1 MRSGS
6 SSRFWRA
13 ATSHRSQAWPAQCR
27 QVQKLRKRHPFPRRD
42 LIGMNVERSASQ
54 SYRPVALDGGKRHLR
69 VEGRCVVP
77 ARSSVHGLSVESVFS
92 AFRQKCHLSEPA
104 LYTCVWPDCF
114 HPAAVFGKRTPRR
127 QSGMVV
133 VLIFGNSP
141 QSKWRILIRSMIGSN
156 SSKGAAALRQSSGA
170 PTWGAWTIGAVEWM
184 SGAQG
189 VVAAQ
194 NPDSPR
200 LLELGTFFISG

>member
-27 QVQKLRKRHPFPRRD
+27 QVQKLRKRHPFPRCD

-77 ARSSVHGLSVESVFS
+77 ARSSVHGLSVDSVFS
-92 AFRQKCHLSEPA
+92 AFRQKSHLSEPA

-127 QSGMVV
+127 QKWNGRCLNLWQQPSIEMAHLDPLYDRLEFIEGRRCVASVERRANLGRLDHWCRRMDVR
-133 VLIFGNSP
+133 GTRRRCSP
-141 QSKWRILIRSMIGSN
+141 K
-156 SSKGAAALRQSSGA
+156 SS
-170 PTWGAWTIGAVEWM
+170 
-184 SGAQG
+184 
-189 VVAAQ
+189 
-194 NPDSPR
+194 SPR

>member
-1 MRSGS
+1 
-6 SSRFWRA
+6 
-13 ATSHRSQAWPAQCR
+13 
-27 QVQKLRKRHPFPRRD
+27 
-42 LIGMNVERSASQ
+42 MNVERSASQ

-77 ARSSVHGLSVESVFS
+77 ARSSVHGLSVDSVFS
-92 AFRQKCHLSEPA
+92 AFRQKSHLSEPA

-127 QSGMVV
+127 Q
-133 VLIFGNSP
+133 
-141 QSKWRILIRSMIGSN
+141 KWNGRCLNLWQQPSIEMAHLDPLYDRLEFIEGRRCVASV
-156 SSKGAAALRQSSGA
+156 A

>member
-77 ARSSVHGLSVESVFS
+77 ARSSVHGLSVDSVFPPSGRNPTFRSRLYIPAFGLIVSIPRQFS
-92 AFRQKCHLSEPA
+92 ASA
-104 LYTCVWPDCF
+104 LHV
-114 HPAAVFGKRTPRR
+114 GK
-127 QSGMVV
+127 SGMVV

-156 SSKGAAALRQSSGA
+156 SSKDAAALRQSSGA

-184 SGAQG
+184 SGAQD

-194 NPDSPR
+194 NPAR
-200 LLELGTFFISG
+200 QGFWN

>member
-1 MRSGS
+1 
-6 SSRFWRA
+6 
-13 ATSHRSQAWPAQCR
+13 
-27 QVQKLRKRHPFPRRD
+27 
-42 LIGMNVERSASQ
+42 MNVERSALDAASATFVLKAGVWFRRGRLIMV
-54 SYRPVALDGGKRHLR
+54 SPLTAFFPPSGRNATYRSRLYI
-69 VEGRCVVP
+69 P
-77 ARSSVHGLSVESVFS
+77 AFGLIVSIPRQFS
-92 AFRQKCHLSEPA
+92 ASA
-104 LYTCVWPDCF
+104 LHV
-114 HPAAVFGKRTPRR
+114 GK
-127 QSGMVV
+127 SGMVV

-156 SSKGAAALRQSSGA
+156 SSKDAAALRQSSGA